1 MNGFV
6 ICGKP
11 QFSGNGTKIALG
23 ELCEILNGYAFKSK
37 RYVDEGI
44 RVIRIANVQKGY
56 LEDSH
61 PCFYPATEK
70 GSIAQF
76 LLYENDLL
84 LSLTGNVGRVAL
96 LDNKFLPAAL
106 NQRVACLRIKDES
119 LLNKRYLFH
128 CLNSMCFENRCIES
142 ANGVAQKNLSTVWLR
157 GYAIPV
163 PQMDKQLEIA
173 RRFDLIQ
180 AQISRAKAQIV
191 KLDALVKSR
200 FNEMFGGCSAK
211 VGADWPSVPISEVV
225 QKPKS
230 GEWGEED
237 LDGDGIKV
245 LRTTNFTDTGV
256 VDYAKVVTRQ
266 IDRKKLTNKGL
277 KHGDILIEKSG
288 GSDKKPVGRVVLF
301 EGEDNVCLNNNFT
314 AALRIKDATEV
325 DYRYL
330 FHFMYMNYWQGGTR
344 SFESKTT
351 GLHNL
356 KLGDY
361 LAKTKIA
368 VPPIGDQRDFSAF
381 VCQVDKL
388 RFMLLGN
395 PSPIF
400 GHRSFCCSTNS
411 GNGGVILEAK
421 DY

>member
-1 MNGFV
+1 MNGVV

-23 ELCEILNGYAFKSK
+23 ELCEILNGYAFKSR

-142 ANGVAQKNLSTVWLR
+142 ANGIAQKNLSTVWLR

-173 RRFDLIQ
+173 GRFDLIQ

-200 FNEMFGGCSAK
+200 FIEMFGDCRLARQDQDWKRIGNIGEVLGGATPKTQVEEYWGGEFPWLTPAEIGDSIYVNATSRTLTSEGVRSCSLSKLPAGTVLLSSRAPIGIVAIAGTDMYCNQGFK
-211 VGADWPSVPISEVV
+211 NIVCGDSVLP
-225 QKPKS
+225 
-230 GEWGEED
+230 
-237 LDGDGIKV
+237 
-245 LRTTNFTDTGV
+245 
-256 VDYAKVVTRQ
+256 
-266 IDRKKLTNKGL
+266 
-277 KHGDILIEKSG
+277 
-288 GSDKKPVGRVVLF
+288 
-301 EGEDNVCLNNNFT
+301 
-314 AALRIKDATEV
+314 
-325 DYRYL
+325 RYL
-330 FHFMYMNYWQGGTR
+330 Y
-344 SFESKTT
+344 S
-351 GLHNL
+351 LL
-356 KLGDY
+356 KFNSDY
-361 LAKTKIA
+361 LNSLGRGATFKEISKRIVENIKIPVPA
-368 VPPIGDQRDFSAF
+368 VELQLQFECFA
-381 VCQVDKL
+381 QKVDKL

-395 PSPIF
+395 PSPTYRS
-400 GHRSFCCSTNS
+400 RSFCCSTNS
-411 GNGGVILEAK
+411 GTGGVILEAK